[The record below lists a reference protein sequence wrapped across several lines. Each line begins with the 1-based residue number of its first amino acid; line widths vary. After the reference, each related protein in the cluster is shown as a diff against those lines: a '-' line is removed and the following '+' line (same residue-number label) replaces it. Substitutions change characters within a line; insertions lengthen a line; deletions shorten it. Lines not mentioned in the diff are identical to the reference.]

1 MADEI
6 EKRRQI
12 RARLRGYIADIA
24 DGNFIYGGIIEDV
37 SYDGLRLNDL
47 PLRFSVEGRKY
58 CIVVS
63 GGPNDDHYKL
73 IVTPRW
79 RRKNGASMHVGFKVS
94 NSPKEWKLLLNK
106 VIPKEHVEIPEEDVW
121 DQFSR

>member
-47 PLRFSVEGRKY
+47 PLRFAVEGRKY

-63 GGPNDDHYKL
+63 GGSNDDHYKL
-73 IVTPRW
+73 SVTPRW
-79 RRKNGASMHVGFKVS
+79 RRKNGASMDVGFKVS
-94 NSPKEWKLLLNK
+94 DAPREWKLLLSK
-106 VIPKEHVEIPEEDVW
+106 VIPKETVEIEEEDVW